1 VTTPLPHSALPELVL
16 YGRPG
21 CHLCEQAHEA
31 VATVLAQRAQAGL
44 PNPEVVVRDITQ
56 DDELHR
62 RYLVTIPVVA
72 IAGRELELVTSP
84 AKIRRLLAE
93 ALDGEGAAA

>member
-1 VTTPLPHSALPELVL
+1 VPELVL

-21 CHLCEQAHEA
+21 CHLCEQAR
-31 VATVLAQRAQAGL
+31 VALETVLAQRAQAGL
-44 PNPEVVVRDITQ
+44 ANPEVVVRDITQ
-56 DDELHR
+56 DEELHK

-72 IAGRELELVTSP
+72 IAGRELDLVTSP

-93 ALDGEGAAA
+93 TLDGEGAAA

>member
-1 VTTPLPHSALPELVL
+1 VTTPLPDLSELVL
-16 YGRPG
+16 YVRSG

-31 VATVLAQRAQAGL
+31 LDLVLAQRAAAGL
-44 PNPEVVVRDITQ
+44 PVPRVTVRDIEA
-56 DDELHR
+56 DEELHR

-72 IAGRELELVTSP
+72 IGGRELELVTSA

-93 ALDGEGAAA
+93 TLDGEGAAA